1 MTVVLDASAIL
12 AHILG
17 ELGADR
23 VEAALADSAVC
34 SAVNWAEVVQHTVR
48 RGVSGQTLAAYAL
61 LHGLTI
67 ESVGQADAEL
77 VGEMQRVGDGLSLA
91 DRFCLVLAERLDAV
105 VLTADRAWQSRPAV
119 EMIR

>member
-17 ELGADR
+17 EPGAGR

-34 SAVNWAEVVQHTVR
+34 SSVNWAEVVQHTVR
-48 RGVSGQTLAAYAL
+48 RGVSAQTLAAYAL

-67 ESVGQADAEL
+67 EPVGQVDAEL
-77 VGEMQRVGDGLSLA
+77 VGGMHRVGDGLSLA
-91 DRFCLVLAERLDAV
+91 DRFCLALAGRLDAV
-105 VLTADRAWQSRPAV
+105 ALTADRAWQGRPSV
-119 EMIR
+119 ELIR